1 MVKQLLLTLMFSLF
15 LISALNAQE
24 IEYKNNVY
32 EVKGSSILLHGYDVT
47 ESITLDDQ
55 RAIFEAYA
63 IRAEEYRKEKRNKRI
78 QNKAIAKAY
87 RKELRAQEK
96 AERMSNNEK
105 RFVIF

>member
-1 MVKQLLLTLMFSLF
+1 MVKQLLLTFAFSLF

-24 IEYKNNVY
+24 IEYKNNAY
-32 EVKGSSILLHGYDVT
+32 EVKGSSILLNGYDVT

-63 IRAEEYRKEKRNKRI
+63 VKAEEFRIEKRRIRI

-87 RKELRAQEK
+87 RKELRAEEK
-96 AERMSNNEK
+96 AERTSNNQK